1 MVFVTLGAMLILSS
15 AISINAVEP
24 VLFVFALFSALYL
37 VGVTACLLPGYARI
51 RAEPRPMVPGRSA
64 TRSRGPPRGS
74 PKRPPPGREVNRP
87 APCCR
92 GRDSQTLPRMPRT
105 DGDHWCRKPADPDEH
120 TPIQSRAWPALDAVI
135 AP

>member
-51 RAEPRPMVPGRSA
+51 RAESSA
-64 TRSRGPPRGS
+64 NGTRSQRHPLA
-74 PKRPPPGREVNRP
+74 RP
-87 APCCR
+87 AAR
-92 GRDSQTLPRMPRT
+92 VSEA
-105 DGDHWCRKPADPDEH
+105 PAA
-120 TPIQSRAWPALDAVI
+120 R
-135 AP
+135 